1 MESMNS
7 RLPSKRFVFDR
18 RYGWVLDEW
27 KDPSEAAL
35 EGGRGMFC
43 IVPLAKAFFRT
54 ASQSVNFVAT
64 SAVKA
69 LERPELFSPNEL
81 HARFRHQLNKFKSSI
96 EKTEFCSLGIKGKSV
111 LPATS
116 SSSNLQTDNAKVA

>member
-54 ASQSVNFVAT
+54 ASQSFGSEAGKRNNGEEENFKIRV
-64 SAVKA
+64 
-69 LERPELFSPNEL
+69 
-81 HARFRHQLNKFKSSI
+81 
-96 EKTEFCSLGIKGKSV
+96 
-111 LPATS
+111 
-116 SSSNLQTDNAKVA
+116 